1 MQYDLHLAR
10 HLPGT
15 TKRHAPEKR
24 STSDS
29 FSSHDSSPAATARID
44 SYVAHE
50 HQSSDSSNTSGY
62 TAQHRSLDS
71 NQNFSQEA
79 GGAKSNEAYHQ
90 KASGDWHLAES
101 PQNELRDS
109 EFTDSAAGILI

>member
-62 TAQHRSLDS
+62 TAQHRSLDT

-79 GGAKSNEAYHQ
+79 GGAKPNETYHQ
-90 KASGDWHLAES
+90 KASGDWHLPES